1 MIVEFVILA
10 AAGALDLE
18 RACGA
23 GKAAACDELG
33 SRLEEGLGVRRD
45 ETRAAQLFRKAC
57 KEKNPDGCA
66 DDARAR
72 DLGDPSACS
81 FLGDTYARSNDM
93 VRAILFFKRA
103 CDAGFAHGCAGQGY
117 LLLES
122 GADPEKARRLLR
134 TGCAG
139 GDEKACEAVRGLK

>member
-1 MIVEFVILA
+1 LFLRGLGAPQDATRAEGLLA
-10 AAGALDLE
+10 KACDKGSA
-18 RACGA
+18 RACSKLAPLAFQNGELDRA
-23 GKAAACDELG
+23 DRLASRAC
-33 SRLEEGLGVRRD
+33 
-45 ETRAAQLFRKAC
+45 
-57 KEKNPDGCA
+57 
-66 DDARAR
+66 